1 MILNVTN
8 KNKEMVCRA
17 LAQGIKHSYYNPD
30 CFSTG
35 DIRRYR
41 DLMDD
46 VASIIR
52 KIAFHGVNLHDE
64 IVSAFELENVSFN
77 VDFLKETFKNIQ
89 QDKNTYDISMNS
101 HSIWRVVETDE
112 LRNLFSKG
120 SAGPIEEEYFTLYD
134 VDSLPVP
141 VLKLNLDKKGSIEYL
156 LNNDKIFNESYSILK
171 EKLTGYS
178 LNEVI
183 CIKEPESKK
192 IGSEIKMVY
201 SNDNSE
207 ITAIVNENGRKSDIL
222 LIKDGSIFDVIS
234 LKDNIFNGAAN
245 RRVLSEE
252 EIFHYYNIQEKY
264 WDKWHTA
271 MSIYDSVKKDIHFTE
286 HENFAMQY
294 TDYQDYIEEYHF
306 NSLYE
311 IFNESYF
318 SEEQFSM
325 IKKKEFELSNIL
337 TSLEKIIVGEDL
349 IKEFKKADNV
359 LSENIIQL
367 NTPKLNELKGIK
379 YTCPNEL
386 LNYFNKLIVTN

>member
-41 DLMDD
+41 DLTDD

-120 SAGPIEEEYFTLYD
+120 SVGPIEEEYFTLYD

-171 EKLTGYS
+171 EKLT
-178 LNEVI
+178 
-183 CIKEPESKK
+183 
-192 IGSEIKMVY
+192 
-201 SNDNSE
+201 
-207 ITAIVNENGRKSDIL
+207 AIL
-222 LIKDGSIFDVIS
+222 L
-234 LKDNIFNGAAN
+234 
-245 RRVLSEE
+245 
-252 EIFHYYNIQEKY
+252 
-264 WDKWHTA
+264 
-271 MSIYDSVKKDIHFTE
+271 
-286 HENFAMQY
+286 
-294 TDYQDYIEEYHF
+294 
-306 NSLYE
+306 
-311 IFNESYF
+311 
-318 SEEQFSM
+318 
-325 IKKKEFELSNIL
+325 
-337 TSLEKIIVGEDL
+337 
-349 IKEFKKADNV
+349 
-359 LSENIIQL
+359 
-367 NTPKLNELKGIK
+367 
-379 YTCPNEL
+379 
-386 LNYFNKLIVTN
+386 